1 MAENKE
7 NKRIYVERE
16 TFEKDGKTYYSY
28 FIKGKVRGRD
38 VRAAIVPPDKGGY
51 TVLDIVFGDAMA
63 AELVAKPYEIKD
75 DSTGK
80 VITGNSYAVH
90 SVDEN
95 DEEYECAV
103 KPFRSSD
110 KALMNMLLR

>member
-1 MAENKE
+1 MAENKQ
-7 NKRIYVERE
+7 IYVERD

-28 FIKGKVRGRD
+28 FIKGKVRGKD
-38 VRAAIVPPDKGGY
+38 VRVAIVPPDKGGY
-51 TVLDIVFGDAMA
+51 AVLDIVFGDAML

-80 VITGNSYAVH
+80 VITGNSYAVR

-95 DEEYECAV
+95 GEEYECAV

>member
-1 MAENKE
+1 MAENKQ
-7 NKRIYVERE
+7 IYVERD

-28 FIKGKVRGRD
+28 FIKGKVRGKD
-38 VRAAIVPPDKGGY
+38 VRVAIVPPDKGGY
-51 TVLDIVFGDAMA
+51 AVLDIVFGDAMS

-80 VITGNSYAVH
+80 VITGNSYAVR

-95 DEEYECAV
+95 GEEYECAV

-110 KALMNMLLR
+110 KVLMNMLLR